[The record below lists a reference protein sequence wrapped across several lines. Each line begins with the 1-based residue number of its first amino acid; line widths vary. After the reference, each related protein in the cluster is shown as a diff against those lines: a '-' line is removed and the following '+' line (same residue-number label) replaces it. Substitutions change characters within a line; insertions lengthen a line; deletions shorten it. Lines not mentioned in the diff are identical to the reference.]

1 MAAPVVAELG
11 EMYRQ
16 ADTGAIVSLLSRLG
30 KLTYIVTIR
39 LRNFQSI
46 GS

>member
-30 KLTYIVTIR
+30 KIAYLITI
-39 LRNFQSI
+39 
-46 GS
+46 